1 MVYACLHDGIRRGA
15 GWGENGY
22 FRIERGSDAHA
33 IESKPIAVIPEL
45 GPKVKVTDQYLE
57 QLLEASRAE
66 YTAAALN
73 TNDMGDDESAS
84 LSPID
89 S

>member
-1 MVYACLHDGIRRGA
+1 MVFACLHDGICRGA

-22 FRIERGSDAHA
+22 FRIERGSNAHV
-33 IESKPIAVIPEL
+33 IESKPIAVVPEV
-45 GPKVKVTDQYLE
+45 GPKVKVTDLYLG
-57 QLLEASRAE
+57 QLMEESQAE
-66 YTAAALN
+66 LAAAALN
-73 TNDMGDDESAS
+73 SNDMGDDESAS